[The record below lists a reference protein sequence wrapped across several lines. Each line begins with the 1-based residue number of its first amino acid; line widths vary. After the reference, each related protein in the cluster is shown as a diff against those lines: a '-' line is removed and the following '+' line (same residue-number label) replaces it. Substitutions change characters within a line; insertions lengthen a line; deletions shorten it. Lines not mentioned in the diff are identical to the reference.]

1 MVIYASA
8 VTLEWSANN
17 KRCWPTPKFQHR
29 LESPLGTQLSPWLII
44 LWRVAGLITP
54 WFFGTFFLNLSFVIV
69 SLNWISTSHCWFVKV
84 VLSTRPTP
92 SCCQKIATWLQSQT
106 FWTDRFMS
114 QSSPIENSI
123 PITIY
128 KSISISL
135 WTKWRGKGSCFT
147 KVSILLPSH
156 FWCESHRNSNPI
168 WKSIT
173 PKNRRASFS
182 TKILEG
188 NLSERF
194 RSKLQECFG
203 FF

>member
-8 VTLEWSANN
+8 VTLAEEWSANN

-29 LESPLGTQLSPWLII
+29 LESPQDWTQLSPWLII

-114 QSSPIENSI
+114 TALQSNWKFHTHNNLQKHFDITVDQMAWKRVMFHKGFNFTPISF
-123 PITIY
+123 
-128 KSISISL
+128 L
-135 WTKWRGKGSCFT
+135 M
-147 KVSILLPSH
+147 
-156 FWCESHRNSNPI
+156 
-168 WKSIT
+168 WKS
-173 PKNRRASFS
+173 PKFKSNLEINNTEKSPSEFLNKNSRR
-182 TKILEG
+182 
-188 NLSERF
+188 
-194 RSKLQECFG
+194 
-203 FF
+203 